1 MRIIVISDTH
11 GNYNAIESVF
21 MRNKD
26 ADWFFHLGDGE
37 NELDRFIITHMDMS
51 QKIIHVAGNCDYDS
65 LSPTTFILPV
75 PGHRIFAAHGHRLA
89 VKNDLSL
96 LKKAALENECD
107 IAIFGH
113 THVPYNQY
121 DDGMYLFNPGTAATA
136 VGGVKSTFGCIDI
149 SDDGVLLNVAPV

>member
-89 VKNDLSL
+89 VTVDAKT
-96 LKKAALENECD
+96 LK
-107 IAIFGH
+107 
-113 THVPYNQY
+113 T
-121 DDGMYLFNPGTAATA
+121 
-136 VGGVKSTFGCIDI
+136 
-149 SDDGVLLNVAPV
+149 